1 MAAEELADL
10 ERLDAKLK
18 AMKSELSRGPGLKLT
33 LDGHPRMRP
42 RRCRADHPSQSP
54 LYIPRSPHRS
64 PGAPRLARRRGPP
77 PRARHGGGMGAAGR
91 RGLRA
96 HSHRVDR
103 PFQARAAG
111 RLMERAAGDET
122 KVAEMTDT
130 TRRRFLQYGMA
141 AGAALAVP
149 AAARLSSAAA
159 LTGGPLKKFREPLPV
174 PGKGIVV
181 ATPSGTNPYSFTL
194 HEISRKLHP
203 ALPPPPVWA
212 YDDGSGLAGQ
222 AGSFG
227 MVIAGQS
234 GTPIDVSYTSHLP
247 ETYPDWIP
255 VDTRLTPLGNEV
267 RTMAHLHGGFVAA
280 DSDGNPAVTPDGF
293 GHGQTQHV
301 HYTNALPE
309 MPASL
314 RWFHD

>member
-54 LYIPRSPHRS
+54 LYIPRSP
-64 PGAPRLARRRGPP
+64 

-111 RLMERAAGDET
+111 RLMGRAAGDET

-130 TRRRFLQYGMA
+130 TRRRVLQYGMA
-141 AGAALAVP
+141 AGARLRVP
-149 AAARLSSAAA
+149 AAPRLSSAPA

-181 ATPSGTNPYSFTL
+181 ATPSGTNRYSFTL

-203 ALPPPPVWA
+203 DLPPTPVWA

-234 GTPIDVSYTSHLP
+234 GTPIDV
-247 ETYPDWIP
+247 
-255 VDTRLTPLGNEV
+255 
-267 RTMAHLHGGFVAA
+267 
-280 DSDGNPAVTPDGF
+280 
-293 GHGQTQHV
+293 
-301 HYTNALPE
+301 
-309 MPASL
+309 
-314 RWFHD
+314 